1 MMVFLYLCPLIA
13 GRSVICQQQVEEDVR
28 RQLKSF
34 LYEHKMVFHGMARR
48 LLRDHLSKSRPYPMK
63 YHAFWFLEGEFDC
76 EVLIQS
82 GPLIP
87 LDKIPPKQTPS
98 VEMPA
103 FNW

>member
-1 MMVFLYLCPLIA
+1 
-13 GRSVICQQQVEEDVR
+13 
-28 RQLKSF
+28 
-34 LYEHKMVFHGMARR
+34 
-48 LLRDHLSKSRPYPMK
+48 MK